1 MILLGEIKFKMFISR
16 MISIG
21 VNSLLCRES
30 SKTVINILLN
40 DFRTK
45 LKKVFNVILQS
56 KAYKIKERMSK
67 KNKNSFFYKIEVLFY
82 NNL

>member
-30 SKTVINILLN
+30 SKTAINILLN
-40 DFRTK
+40 DFITK